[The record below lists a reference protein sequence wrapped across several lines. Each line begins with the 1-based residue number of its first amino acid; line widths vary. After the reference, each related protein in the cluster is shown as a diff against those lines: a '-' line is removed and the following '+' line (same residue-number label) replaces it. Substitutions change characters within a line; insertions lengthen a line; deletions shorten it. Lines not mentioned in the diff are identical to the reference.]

1 MRRSLVRV
9 WPSLL
14 ALALLAVP
22 AGAEVY
28 HVTLNNGTVVDTAYQ
43 PQEASWDADMVLLL
57 TEVGN
62 WIGVPKADIQ
72 EVTTESSERGFG
84 IKIDDN
90 TFELGLTAGDL
101 SPEALLA
108 AGLVEA
114 PGGAAAPNPAQDAAL
129 QLLRNI
135 QQQQQ
140 MEQQQRQA
148 EQNYTIQQ
156 FVEPGQTQ
164 GIPGSLIGNSYGGPP
179 Q

>member
-1 MRRSLVRV
+1 MRRIFVRV

-14 ALALLAVP
+14 VLSLLALP

-28 HVTLNNGTVVDTAYQ
+28 HVTLNNGEVVDTAYQ
-43 PQEASWDADMVLLL
+43 PQEASWDPSMVLLL

-62 WIGVPKADIQ
+62 WIGISKADIRD
-72 EVTTESSERGFG
+72 VRTESQERGFG
-84 IKIDDN
+84 VQIDDN
-90 TFELGLTAGDL
+90 TYELGLTAGDL

-114 PGGAAAPNPAQDAAL
+114 PAGAPTPAQDAQL
-129 QLLRNI
+129 QMLRNI

-140 MEQQQRQA
+140 MEIQRREAQDR
-148 EQNYTIQQ
+148 YTIQQ

-179 Q
+179 PQ

>member
-1 MRRSLVRV
+1 MRRTAQI

-14 ALALLAVP
+14 VLSLLALP

-43 PQEASWDADMVLLL
+43 PQEASWDSSMVLLL

-72 EVTTESSERGFG
+72 EVRTDSQDAGFG
-84 IKIDDN
+84 VRIDDN

-114 PGGAAAPNPAQDAAL
+114 PAGQQGNAAQDAQL
-129 QLLRNI
+129 QMLRNI
-135 QQQQQ
+135 QMQQQQ
-140 MEQQQRQA
+140 EAQRREAQDK
-148 EQNYTIQQ
+148 YTVQQ
-156 FVEPGQTQ
+156 FVEPSQTQ

-179 Q
+179 PQ

>member
-1 MRRSLVRV
+1 MRRIFVRV

-14 ALALLAVP
+14 VLSLLALP

-28 HVTLNNGTVVDTAYQ
+28 HVTLNNGEVVDTAYQ
-43 PQEASWDADMVLLL
+43 PQEASWDSSMVLLL

-62 WIGVPKADIQ
+62 WIGISKADIR
-72 EVTTESSERGFG
+72 EVRTESQDMGFG
-84 IKIDDN
+84 VQIDDN
-90 TFELGLTAGDL
+90 TYELGLTAGDL

-114 PGGAAAPNPAQDAAL
+114 PAGQQGNAVQEVQL
-129 QLLRNI
+129 QMLRNM

-140 MEQQQRQA
+140 MELQRREAQDR
-148 EQNYTIQQ
+148 YTIQQ

-179 Q
+179 PQ